1 MLLRVES
8 VSVAYGAV
16 EALKSVSL
24 SVEGA
29 EIVAVLGANG
39 AGKTTLLKAIS
50 GLVPV
55 KSGAIVHDGKKLHGL
70 PPHVIARLGVVHIPE
85 GRRVFATLT
94 VEENLNLGGYGCP
107 KEEVARAKERVFAL
121 FPVLKERRRQ
131 LAGTLSGGEQQ
142 MLAIG
147 RGLMRSPKL
156 MLLDEP
162 SLGLAPLLVDQVF
175 STIVQINKEGVPI
188 LIVEQNARKALSIAD
203 QAHILEVGRLVLSG
217 PARELAADER
227 VRQAYLGGAT
237 YERRRRIRESRA
249 AGEAPDPRG

>member
-1 MLLRVES
+1 MLLQVEN

-16 EALKSVSL
+16 EALKGISLGVSR
-24 SVEGA
+24 A

-55 KSGAIVHDGKKLHGL
+55 KSGAIRYNGQELHKLS
-70 PPHVIARLGVVHIPE
+70 PHVIARLGVVHIPE

-107 KEEVARAKERVFAL
+107 KEEVQRAKDRVFQL
-121 FPVLKERRRQ
+121 FPVLRERRRQ

-162 SLGLAPLLVDQVF
+162 SLGLAPRLVDQVF
-175 STIVQINKEGVPI
+175 ATIVQINKEGVPI

-203 QAHILEVGRLVLSG
+203 QAHILEVGRIILSG

-227 VRQAYLGGAT
+227 VREAYLGGAT
-237 YERRRRIRESRA
+237 YERRLRAKESC
-249 AGEAPDPRG
+249 EA

>member
-1 MLLRVES
+1 MLLQVDN
-8 VSVAYGAV
+8 VSVCYGAV

-24 SVEGA
+24 SVSGA
-29 EIVAVLGANG
+29 DIVAVLGANG

-50 GLVPV
+50 GLVPL
-55 KSGAIVHDGKKLHGL
+55 KSGAILFNGEKLHQY
-70 PPHVIARLGVVHIPE
+70 PPHVIARMGVVHIPE

-107 KEEVARAKERVFAL
+107 KEEVKKAKDWVFQL
-121 FPVLKERRRQ
+121 FPVLRERRKQ

-175 STIVQINKEGVPI
+175 ATIVQINKEGVPI
-188 LIVEQNARKALSIAD
+188 LIVEQNARKALGIAD
-203 QAHILEVGRLVLSG
+203 QAYVLEVGRIVLSG
-217 PARELAADER
+217 PAQELAADER
-227 VRQAYLGGAT
+227 VRQAYLGGTT
-237 YERRRRIRESRA
+237 YERRLRAKESRA
-249 AGEAPDPRG
+249 S

>member
-1 MLLRVES
+1 MLLQVDN

-16 EALKSVSL
+16 EALKRVSL
-24 SVEGA
+24 AVSGA

-55 KSGAIVHDGKKLHGL
+55 KSGAIRYNGRELHKLPAHL
-70 PPHVIARLGVVHIPE
+70 IARLGVVHIPE

-107 KEEVARAKERVFAL
+107 KEEVQRAKDRVFQL
-121 FPVLKERRRQ
+121 FPVLRERRRQ

-175 STIVQINKEGVPI
+175 ATIEQINKEGVPI
-188 LIVEQNARKALSIAD
+188 LIVEQNARKALSIAN
-203 QAHILEVGRLVLSG
+203 QAHILEVGRIVLSG
-217 PARELAADER
+217 PARELAADAR
-227 VRQAYLGGAT
+227 VREAYLGGAA
-237 YERRRRIRESRA
+237 YERRLRAKESR
-249 AGEAPDPRG
+249 EA

>member
-1 MLLRVES
+1 MAGVRAVLLQVEN
-8 VSVAYGAV
+8 VSVAYGSV

-24 SVEGA
+24 SASGA

-50 GLVPV
+50 GLVPI
-55 KSGAIVHDGKKLHGL
+55 KSGTIVYDGSKLHLL
-70 PPHVIARLGVVHIPE
+70 PAHLIARMGVVHIPE

-94 VEENLNLGGYGCP
+94 VEENLNLGGYGCQRA
-107 KEEVARAKERVFAL
+107 EVERAKDRVFQL
-121 FPVLKERRRQ
+121 FPVLRERQKQ

-162 SLGLAPLLVDQVF
+162 SLGLAPVLVDQVF
-175 STIVQINKEGVPI
+175 ATIVQINKEGIPI
-188 LIVEQNARKALSIAD
+188 LIVEQNARKALSIAN
-203 QAHILEVGRLVLSG
+203 QAYVLEVGQVVLSG

-237 YERRRRIRESRA
+237 YERRLRAKESNA
-249 AGEAPDPRG
+249 H

>member
-1 MLLRVES
+1 MLLQVDN

-16 EALKSVSL
+16 EALKGVSL
-24 SVEGA
+24 SVSGA

-55 KSGAIVHDGKKLHGL
+55 KSGAILYEGRKLHEL
-70 PPHVIARLGVVHIPE
+70 PLHLIARMGVVHIPE

-107 KEEVARAKERVFAL
+107 KEEVQKAKEWVFQL
-121 FPVLKERRRQ
+121 FPILRERRRQ

-175 STIVQINKEGVPI
+175 ATIVQINKDGVPI

-203 QAHILEVGRLVLSG
+203 QAHILEVGRVVLSG
-217 PARELAADER
+217 PARDLAADPR
-227 VRQAYLGGAT
+227 VREAYLGGAT
-237 YERRRRIRESRA
+237 YERRRRAKESRA
-249 AGEAPDPRG
+249 TG

>member
-1 MLLRVES
+1 MVGGKSVLLRVDN
-8 VSVAYGAV
+8 VSVAYGAI

-24 SVEGA
+24 SVGEG

-50 GLVPV
+50 GLIPV
-55 KSGAIVHDGKKLHGL
+55 KSGAIVFAEQNLQKL

-94 VEENLNLGGYGCP
+94 VEENLNLGGYGCA
-107 KEEVARAKERVFAL
+107 KEEVQRAKERVFQL
-121 FPVLKERRRQ
+121 FPVLKERRIQ

-147 RGLMRSPKL
+147 RGLMRSPRL

-175 STIVQINKEGVPI
+175 ATIVQINEEGVPI
-188 LIVEQNARKALSIAD
+188 LIVEQNARKSLSIAD
-203 QAHILEVGRLVLSG
+203 QAHILEVGRVVLSG
-217 PARELAADER
+217 PAGKIATDER
-227 VRQAYLGGAT
+227 VRKAYLGGAT
-237 YERRRRIRESRA
+237 YERRCKLRESRA
-249 AGEAPDPRG
+249 N

>member
-1 MLLRVES
+1 MLLQVNS

-24 SVEGA
+24 SVSGG

-50 GLVPV
+50 GLVPL
-55 KSGAIVHDGKKLHGL
+55 KSGSIVYDGKKLHEL
-70 PPHVIARLGVVHIPE
+70 PPHVIARMGVVHIPE

-107 KEEVARAKERVFAL
+107 KEEVKRAKAWVFQL
-121 FPVLKERRRQ
+121 FPVLKERRKQ

-175 STIVQINKEGVPI
+175 ATIVEINKKGVPI

-203 QAHILEVGRLVLSG
+203 HAHVLEVGKLVLSG
-217 PARELAADER
+217 PAREIAADER

-237 YERRRRIRESRA
+237 YERRLRTKESRA
-249 AGEAPDPRG
+249 T